1 MGTHPIFESDF
12 DCLTEKKM
20 PGNITDEEKLPKIPN
35 LDAAQWK
42 FYLKMHP
49 NCTETQN
56 KLLAEIK
63 EKEMAP
69 FYAEMCDELGQQ
81 VDKSQLS
88 DLKQKNKDKLAEL
101 DKKIA
106 DAEELEGEQELREA
120 TVDKAHYLAQIGDCD
135 EAIKLF
141 KTIFQE
147 DKKVPLGVKLDVT
160 FSLLRIGLFYNNR
173 PLIIENIAKARK
185 MIDDGGDWDRRN
197 RLKVYEGLYKLTI
210 RDFKNAAELFLGAIS
225 TFTSYELMDYD
236 KFIKLAVITSMLA
249 LPRPTLREKIC
260 QGSEIAEVLHDDP
273 ATKQYLFS
281 LYNSQFQTF
290 FRCLAFVEQELK
302 MDRLL
307 NPHYKYYTREMR
319 ILAYNQQ
326 LKAYNSMSLDYM
338 AQAFG
343 VSTTFIDKELAS
355 FITAGR
361 IHAKIDKVNGIIET
375 NRPDEKNR
383 QYQSVIK
390 KGDLLLNRVQKLSR
404 VINI

>member
-12 DCLTEKKM
+12 DCLTEM
-20 PGNITDEEKLPKIPN
+20 PAKITDEEKLPKIPN
-35 LDAAQWK
+35 LDVAQWK
-42 FYLKMHP
+42 FFLKMNP
-49 NCTETQN
+49 NCEETQK
-56 KLLAEIK
+56 KLKTEIK

-69 FYAEMCDELGQQ
+69 FYAQMCDELGQKP
-81 VDKSQLS
+81 DDSL
-88 DLKQKNKDKLAEL
+88 LAEMKKKNEEKIAAL

-106 DAEELEGEQELREA
+106 AAEELEGDQDVRDA
-120 TVDKAHYLAQIGDCD
+120 TIDKAHYLAQIGDK
-135 EAIKLF
+135 EESIKVF
-141 KTIFQE
+141 GTVFQE

-160 FSLLRIGLFYNNR
+160 FSLLRIGLFYNDR
-173 PLIIENIAKARK
+173 TLIVENVKKARK

-273 ATKQYLFS
+273 STKQYLFS
-281 LYNSQFQTF
+281 FYNSQFQKF

>member
-12 DCLTEKKM
+12 DCLTEM
-20 PGNITDEEKLPKIPN
+20 PAKITDEEKLPKVPN
-35 LDAAQWK
+35 LDVAQWK
-42 FYLKMHP
+42 FYIKMNP
-49 NCTETQN
+49 NCEETQK
-56 KLLAEIK
+56 KLKDEIK

-69 FYAEMCDELGQQ
+69 FYAQMCDKEE
-81 VDKSQLS
+81 SI
-88 DLKQKNKDKLAEL
+88 
-101 DKKIA
+101 KIF
-106 DAEELEGEQELREA
+106 G
-120 TVDKAHYLAQIGDCD
+120 TV
-135 EAIKLF
+135 
-141 KTIFQE
+141 FQE

-160 FSLLRIGLFYNNR
+160 FSLLRIGLFYNDR
-173 PLIIENIAKARK
+173 TLIVENVKKARK

-281 LYNSQFQTF
+281 FYNSQFQTF

-375 NRPDEKNR
+375 NRPDDKNR

>member
-1 MGTHPIFESDF
+1 
-12 DCLTEKKM
+12 M

-42 FYLKMHP
+42 FYLKQHP
-49 NCTETQN
+49 GCGVTEA
-56 KLLAEIK
+56 KLLDEVKAK
-63 EKEMAP
+63 DMAP
-69 FYAEMCDELGQQ
+69 FYAELCEELGQTI
-81 VDKSQLS
+81 DKKLLNE
-88 DLKQKNKDKLAEL
+88 LKDKNKAKLAEL

-106 DAEELEGEQELREA
+106 SAEELEGEQELREA

-135 EAIKLF
+135 EAVKLF

-160 FSLLRIGLFYNNR
+160 FSLLRIGLFTNNR
-173 PLIIENIAKARK
+173 ALIIENVAKAKK

-197 RLKVYEGLYKLTI
+197 RLKVYEGLYLLTI
-210 RDFKNAAELFLGAIS
+210 RDFKKAAEMFLGAIS

-260 QGSEIAEVLHDDP
+260 QGSEILEVLHGDA
-273 ATKQYLFS
+273 ATKTYLFS
-281 LYNSQFQTF
+281 FYNSQFKTF
-290 FRCLAFVEQELK
+290 FQCLAFVEQELK
-302 MDRLL
+302 NDRLL
-307 NPHYKYYTREMR
+307 HDHYRYYTREMR

-338 AQAFG
+338 AEAFG
-343 VSTTFIDKELAS
+343 VSISFIDRDLAM
-355 FITAGR
+355 FINSGR

-383 QYQSVIK
+383 QYQAVIK
-390 KGDLLLNRVQKLSR
+390 RGDLLLNRVQKLSR

>member
-12 DCLTEKKM
+12 DCLTEM
-20 PGNITDEEKLPKIPN
+20 PAKITDEEKLPKIPN
-35 LDAAQWK
+35 LDVAQWK
-42 FYLKMHP
+42 FYIKMNP
-49 NCTETQN
+49 NCEETQK
-56 KLLAEIK
+56 KLKDEIK

-69 FYAEMCDELGQQ
+69 FYAQMCDELGQKP
-81 VDKSQLS
+81 DDAL
-88 DLKQKNKDKLAEL
+88 LAELKKKNEEKIAAL

-106 DAEELEGEQELREA
+106 DAEELEGDQDVRDA
-120 TVDKAHYLAQIGDCD
+120 TIDKAHYLAQIGDK
-135 EAIKLF
+135 EESIKIF
-141 KTIFQE
+141 GTVFQE

-160 FSLLRIGLFYNNR
+160 FSLLRIGLFYNDR
-173 PLIIENIAKARK
+173 TLIV
-185 MIDDGGDWDRRN
+185 DGGDWDRRN

-281 LYNSQFQTF
+281 FYNSQFQTF
-290 FRCLAFVEQELK
+290 YRCLAFVEQELK